1 MRILGID
8 SSSPECSIALLEN
21 EKILSQASGGRN
33 SSYSDHLL
41 KMVNGVLCEA
51 RLALS
56 DVDGFAVTTGPGS
69 FTGLRVGVSLVKG
82 FILATEKPFEGVDT
96 LEALAALPSP
106 TEFQICPVLDARKG
120 EVYYAIFS
128 RRKDRLIR
136 ISENSAA
143 APEKLCEEI
152 TEPTIFL
159 GSGLA
164 AYRRLFAESL
174 GQLFMEARENK
185 DRSLAASAA
194 VLASGRFEVKN
205 SYDLSSLKINYVRKP
220 EAELNYIKKTTILKG
235 G

>member
-41 KMVNGVLCEA
+41 KMVNGVLYKA
-51 RLALS
+51 GLALN
-56 DVDGFAVTTGPGS
+56 DIDGFAVTTGPGS

-82 FILATEKPFEGVDT
+82 FILAAEKPFVGVDT
-96 LEALAALPSP
+96 MEAMAALASP
-106 TEFQICPVLDARKG
+106 TDFQICPVLDARKG
-120 EVYYAIFS
+120 EVYNAIFY

-136 ISENSAA
+136 ISENSVAP
-143 APEKLCEEI
+143 PEKLCAEI

-164 AYRRLFAESL
+164 AYRRLFSEKL
-174 GQLFMEARENK
+174 GPLFEENEENN
-185 DRSLAASAA
+185 DHSVAASAA
-194 VLASGRFEVKN
+194 VLASGRFEEKN
-205 SYDLSSLKINYVRKP
+205 SYDLSSLKINYVRKS
-220 EAELNYIKKTTILKG
+220 EAELNYIKKQQF
-235 G
+235 